1 MPGLFD
7 NSSPGSGILGGLT
20 ATLFPGIYHQQ
31 VRDQAIQ
38 AYKQSGFND
47 SDAQMAVNNPEMF
60 QQLYQQRLFE
70 QQLKEQ
76 GGKSVTEKLYN
87 IQHPGPQPFGHYTD
101 PSGLS
106 GPGIQQGFQ
115 VTPPFS
121 GINTPQ
127 QPQPVP
133 QSTTP
138 QPPQVSETPQQRSI
152 KYKSELA
159 GAEETARKQA
169 DRLDQYPTALADAQ
183 DTVSELENF
192 RDNPNRPSIIGGL
205 FGGIGRLGPIGRTQA
220 DLVNKND
227 ALQSKIMNNLRT
239 LGSVAGRQMT
249 PGMMK
254 ELSVGAGD
262 LIAGRKGTVEGHT
275 EIINNA
281 IDLIKKNTQAA
292 WEATG
297 KKGAEP
303 TWGQSSPATPKQN
316 YAEGTVIVNKQ
327 TGEHRV
333 MRAGQ
338 WAKP

>member
-7 NSSPGSGILGGLT
+7 NIGSNGGLLGMLT
-20 ATLFPGIYHQQ
+20 G
-31 VRDQAIQ
+31 
-38 AYKQSGFND
+38 
-47 SDAQMAVNNPEMF
+47 
-60 QQLYQQRLFE
+60 
-70 QQLKEQ
+70 Q
-76 GGKSVTEKLYN
+76 G
-87 IQHPGPQPFGHYTD
+87 
-101 PSGLS
+101 S
-106 GPGIQQGFQ
+106 GPGGLAGSMNPAFAESRLQQQEFGWKVQQFQ
-115 VTPPFS
+115 QHYQALKQAGIPEDKIWAILSDPNGPAAQQQYGYPPGTVS
-121 GINTPQ
+121 VEGAQVPAYMVQQPRGGVQAQPSQQPQPQ
-127 QPQPVP
+127 QPQGVAG
-133 QSTTP
+133 QM
-138 QPPQVSETPQQRSI
+138 QQII
-152 KYKSELA
+152 KPLQDIGIAGKARAA

-169 DRLDQYPTALADAQ
+169 DRLDQYPTALTDAQ
-183 DTVSELENF
+183 DTVSELEKF
-192 RDNPNRPSIIGGL
+192 RDNPNRPSIIGGPL
-205 FGGIGRLGPIGRTQA
+205 GGIGRLGALGRTQA